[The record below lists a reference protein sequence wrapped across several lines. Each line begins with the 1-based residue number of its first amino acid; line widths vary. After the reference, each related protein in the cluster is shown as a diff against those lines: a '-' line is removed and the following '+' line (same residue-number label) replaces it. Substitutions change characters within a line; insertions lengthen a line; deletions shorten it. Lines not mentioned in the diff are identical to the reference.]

1 LAFVQPVTIP
11 SRPVRTPNGQWEILL
26 VSEKDEGYQ
35 PVDSDSVRYVAS
47 QTIARQKAAAEY
59 RKIRMTL
66 IKQADIHIQKS
77 FQGQSSTLEGDVII
91 AAPSDEDH
99 HHH

>member
-1 LAFVQPVTIP
+1 MVT
-11 SRPVRTPNGQWEILL
+11 
-26 VSEKDEGYQ
+26 EKDEGYQ
-35 PVDSDSVRYVAS
+35 AADSDSVRYTAA

-59 RKIRMTL
+59 RQIRMTL

-77 FQGQSSTLEGDVII
+77 FQGQSSTLEGDVVI